1 MPDDDGPAP
10 VPRIPMPAQTLIM
23 DAGNRRQLLWIDGYM
38 PLPIGARVQLGGGGD
53 PPSDGEVTGM
63 YVWGAAPPGNITT
76 LVLEVVLV
84 APGETIPGL

>member
-1 MPDDDGPAP
+1 MSDDDSPAL
-10 VPRIPMPAQTLIM
+10 VPGIPMPARTLIRE
-23 DAGNRRQLLWIDGYM
+23 AGSGRHLLRIEGYM
-38 PLPIGARVQLGGGGD
+38 PLPMGARVQLGGGGD